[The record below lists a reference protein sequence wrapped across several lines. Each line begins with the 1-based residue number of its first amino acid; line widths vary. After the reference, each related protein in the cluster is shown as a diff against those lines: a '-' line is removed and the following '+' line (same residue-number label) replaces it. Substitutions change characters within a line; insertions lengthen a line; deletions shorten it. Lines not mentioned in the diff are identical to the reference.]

1 MNEIKNISL
10 DNLYLDPKNPRIY
23 QDIAEDITQINLAKF
38 IYDEFGI
45 SDLKDSLLKN
55 GYFIVEPM
63 VVIPRDKAK
72 NQYTVVE
79 GNRRLTTIKIL
90 CKREYREAI
99 LSPGRIEDFEAPK
112 EVREKLL
119 TIPVVIAKDRD
130 SINTYLGVRHLEGI
144 VKWEPLA
151 QSKYVY
157 NQILDESSRG
167 DISIKESM
175 DKFVETT
182 NAKPTEGKR
191 KAYNFFYKY
200 CIYQSMQR
208 LIDEDKTLKDAS
220 LDHKFSLLE
229 VAMGKTGTTAVANY
243 IGINSYR
250 SLDPEEYENIIPEE
264 KEPQAKN
271 IIRWV
276 FSKNPVIQ
284 ESREINKYLKPIL
297 ENSESTKA
305 FERGEDKDTALLLS
319 GTYDN
324 IVENSCRTIH
334 KSLTNIENYWTKTN
348 RHNRENLKDSYKD
361 LVVDKVEKTNK
372 TVDL

>member
-23 QDIAEDITQINLAKF
+23 QDIADGITQINLAKF

-45 SDLKDSLLKN
+45 RDLKDSLLKN

-63 VVIPRDKAK
+63 VVIPRDEAD
-72 NQYTVVE
+72 QYTVVE

-99 LSPGRIEDFEAPK
+99 VSLGRREDFEAPK

-119 TIPVVIAKDRD
+119 TIPVVIAEDRD

-157 NQILDESSRG
+157 TQILDESSRSG
-167 DISIKESM
+167 ISIKESM
-175 DKFVETT
+175 DKFVKMT
-182 NAKPTEGKR
+182 NAKPAAGNR
-191 KAYNFFYKY
+191 KVRNFFYKY

-229 VAMGKTGTTAVANY
+229 VAMNMTGTTAVANY
-243 IGINSYR
+243 IGIESYS

-264 KEPQAKN
+264 NEPQAKN

-276 FSKNPVIQ
+276 FSKNPAIK

-297 ENSESTKA
+297 KNPESTKA
-305 FERGEDKDTALLLS
+305 FEQGEDKDTALLLS
-319 GTYDN
+319 DTYDN
-324 IVENSCRTIH
+324 IVESYCRTIH
-334 KSLTNIENYWTKTN
+334 KSLTKIENYWTYTTID
-348 RHNRENLKDSYKD
+348 NRENLKKSYKVH
-361 LVVDKVEKTNK
+361 VVNKVENTNK
-372 TVDL
+372 TLDL